1 MDVSPFPPTW
11 IQDAVFYQIFPDR
24 FRNGDP
30 GNDPPNVHPWG
41 SPPTPRTFF
50 GGDLAGVIEKFDYL
64 LDLGVNALYFNP
76 IFISSST
83 HRYNTYDY
91 FRIDPRLGDL
101 GTFRRLLRLAHRNGV
116 RVILDGVF
124 NHCGRG
130 FFPFHDLLEN
140 GPDSP
145 YRDWFYIQGFPLHA
159 YEETLPPNYLCW
171 WNLRSLP
178 KLNVSNPEVRRLIF
192 SVARYWLKQGADGWR
207 LDVPNEIDD
216 DAFWRE
222 FRQVVKKTSPEAYI
236 VGEIW
241 TDGRRW
247 LQGDQFDGITNYEL
261 RTVLLEW
268 LVEGRYRAL
277 ALAHRLQALLSK
289 YRPETVRAQLNV
301 LGSHDT
307 PRLLTVARGDLTTVK
322 LLWLL
327 VMTWPGAPCIYY
339 GDEIGMTGGPDPDC
353 RRCFP
358 WDEREWNHELRDY
371 IRRLIA
377 WRKALP
383 ALRRGETHILLAHPR
398 QNLYAHGRGKGNE
411 AAVMALNACDAPRTF
426 DIPLEGME
434 VPAGLVLVDLFG
446 GRRYPVR
453 NGRLEAVSLPPRS
466 GTLLVGEEFLPRLR
480 LLPVVV

>member
-1 MDVSPFPPTW
+1 MDTPSLPPTW
-11 IQDAVFYQIFPDR
+11 VQDAIFYQIFPDR

-30 GNDPPNVHPWG
+30 GNDPPNVRPWG
-41 SPPTPRTFF
+41 ERPTPRTFF

-76 IFISSST
+76 IFQSSST

-101 GTFRRLLRLAHRNGV
+101 KVFRRLLRLAHRNGMRIV
-116 RVILDGVF
+116 LDGVF

-130 FFPFHDLLEN
+130 FFPFQDLLEN

-145 YRDWFYIQGFPLHA
+145 YLDWFYVRGFPLHA
-159 YEETLPPNYLCW
+159 YEENFPPNYACW
-171 WNLRSLP
+171 WNFRALP
-178 KLNVSNPEVRRLIF
+178 KLNVSNPEVRRFIL

-216 DAFWRE
+216 DAFWQE
-222 FRQVVKKTSPEAYI
+222 FRRVVKKTHPEAYI

-241 TDGRRW
+241 ADGRRW

-261 RTVLLEW
+261 RAVLLEW

-277 ALAHRLQALLSK
+277 AFAHRLETLLAK
-289 YRPETVRAQLNV
+289 YRPEVVHAQLNV

-307 PRLLTVARGDLTTVK
+307 PRLMTLARGDLATVK
-322 LLWLL
+322 LLWLF

-339 GDEIGMTGGPDPDC
+339 GDEIGMAGGPDPDC

-358 WDEREWNHELRDY
+358 WDEREWNRDLRDY

-383 ALRRGETHILLAHPR
+383 ALRRGETRILLALPR
-398 QNLYAHGRGKGNE
+398 QNVYAHGRGKGAE
-411 AAVMALNACDAPRTF
+411 AVVAVLNACETPHTF
-426 DIPLEGME
+426 DIPLGGME
-434 VPAGLVLVDLFG
+434 VSDGMAMVDLMSG
-446 GRRYPVR
+446 ERYPVR
-453 NGRLEAVSLPPRS
+453 HGRLEAVFLPPRS
-466 GTLLVGEEFLPRLR
+466 GTILASSDTISEG
-480 LLPVVV
+480 

>member
-1 MDVSPFPPTW
+1 MGIPSFPPSW
-11 IQDAVFYQIFPDR
+11 VQDAVFYQIFPDR

-30 GNDPPNVHPWG
+30 RNDPPNVRPWG
-41 SPPTPRTFF
+41 EPPTPKTFF

-76 IFISSST
+76 IFQSSST

-101 GTFRRLLRLAHRNGV
+101 RTFRRLLRLAHRHGV
-116 RVILDGVF
+116 RIILDGVF

-130 FFPFHDLLEN
+130 FFPFQDLLEN

-145 YRDWFYIQGFPLHA
+145 YLDWFYVRGFPLHA
-159 YEETLPPNYLCW
+159 YEEGFPPNYACW
-171 WNLRSLP
+171 WNFRALP
-178 KLNVSNPEVRRLIF
+178 KLNVSNPQVRRLIF

-216 DAFWRE
+216 DVFWRE
-222 FRQVVKKTSPEAYI
+222 FRRVVKRAHPEAYI

-241 TDGRRW
+241 ADGRRW

-268 LVEGRYRAL
+268 LVEDRYRAL
-277 ALAHRLQALLSK
+277 AFAHRLQALLSK
-289 YRPETVRAQLNV
+289 YRPEVVHSQLNV

-307 PRLLTVARGDLTTVK
+307 PRLLTVVRGDLATVK
-322 LLWLL
+322 LLWLF

-339 GDEIGMTGGPDPDC
+339 GDEIGMAGGSDPDC

-358 WDEREWNHELRDY
+358 WDERGWNHDLRDY

-383 ALRRGETHILLAHPR
+383 ALRRGETRILLAHPR
-398 QNLYAHGRGKGNE
+398 QNIYAHGRGKGAE
-411 AAVMALNACDAPRTF
+411 AVVAVLNACDSPRIF
-426 DIPLEGME
+426 DIPLGGME
-434 VPAGLVLVDLFG
+434 VPAGTVLVDLLSG
-446 GRRYPVR
+446 EGYPVR

-466 GTLLVGEEFLPRLR
+466 GTVLAAPDVAL
-480 LLPVVV
+480 